1 MQEAAGRGRQSREVG
16 LPVMAVTRRAIS
28 KPDDDSQLTV
38 HYKAVQHYQENVFL
52 PGNRPQY
59 LEDLHSEAQEGLKS
73 MQQQVKRSGP
83 SFKAVFLLKR
93 SSVLFPLQSSRTLQP
108 EGEGMFRDRARS
120 VASES
125 TRADTMS
132 LRSELVRTGST
143 FKPPHTTKNRPAK
156 EKRSR
161 RTTIM
166 GIPQHVQKELGI
178 EKGRDSKRHK
188 AHKKADVADPA
199 QLVNGAE
206 DVVVVPTI
214 DGEVQQKHHKGAR
227 VHLQAIEAMH
237 LSKEEKTDRMLK
249 HHIRTVYKDDSV
261 LDHSVAPRVSPMQRP
276 KSLAVPGMTTHSYNE
291 PHSPVMSMSPQAT
304 YLSKIIPN
312 AILPSSVEVIEIS
325 RSKSRNSVRTV
336 SKSSLVSAS
345 PGSTRSS
352 LRFYNFNTSD
362 LSSSSSSNWS
372 HSQSSETIVSNS
384 STLSS
389 GGTKT
394 PNGEDKVS
402 HEGKEV
408 HRLAPDKMSINSW
421 MSASSGMPQNA
432 NGFMM
437 VKQRGDGRNASPAPS
452 TGSAVEGS
460 DTMSI
465 QSDMSFNR
473 NLSVTKMKRP
483 PAPPR
488 RTYSLH
494 HKNKQR
500 DLQGKAVTESQE
512 NQSPLSET
520 SSVRSDRLAYSAD
533 YSSPDV
539 SLCSAAASP
548 LTAEQMEAREAVL
561 KEQQASSDVSPQKLP
576 FPGNKF
582 ERTMSPSSGY
592 SSQSGT
598 PTFSPK
604 EVISYPSP
612 AGRKKAQPVK
622 PERSCSRSS
631 PAASISSSRTSLSSS
646 VSEPV
651 QHETL
656 LAVSPLAQP
665 PANPLP
671 TKLKPA
677 SPVPRVSESVL
688 PALAAIE
695 YDEVFVIPPP
705 PKVHAPSPP
714 PPETWM
720 LNKRTFDSLR
730 SSTSQLAT
738 SGDVQQ
744 QLKKEPAPAQKEE
757 TPPVLK
763 TVEPPVQ
770 TETLIVKKEVPP
782 VFKKGFKPI
791 QHETQPIVKKEV
803 PPVFKKEYKP
813 ACVDSLFIIKKEVLP
828 VFKKQTPPVIKKE
841 VPPEQTETHPIFKK
855 ETPPIVKKEPPPVQK
870 KETPPIV
877 KKETPP
883 IVKKETPPI
892 VQKETPPIV
901 KKETPPI
908 VKKETPPI
916 VQKETPPIVKK
927 ETPLVFKKEALPIV
941 KSETP
946 PLIKKEVPP
955 VFKETI
961 PVQEIPLVVKKE
973 SPPVI
978 KREIQAEVKE
988 DVHPVL
994 KNETSP
1000 VQRKEVLPEQNVV
1013 QDVEPIPAVQ
1023 ASPSP
1028 PPSPPPAHL
1037 PPPPPTKKTPSESSA
1052 SSPPPLPDPEV
1063 CQVFLAAEP
1072 LWPPPPPSLEEPVL
1086 FFTSQEESDFSFPP
1100 PPPPVDHISQTSIE
1114 TLSTV
1119 ELPAKSAG
1127 SEMVPTPP
1135 PENSSESTVVLV
1147 TVVESSETT
1156 KPTFQLQRAQE
1167 IPAAPPLLTSNDKPK
1182 EPVATSG
1189 KTLSTVELPAK
1200 SAGSEMVPTPP
1211 SENSPP
1217 PPPTKKTPSE
1227 SSASSPP
1234 PLLDP
1239 EVCQVFLAAEPLW
1252 PPPPPSLEEPVLFF
1266 TSQEESD
1273 FSFPPPPPPV
1283 DHISQTSIET
1293 LSTVELPAK
1302 SAGSEMVPTPPS
1314 ENSSESTVVLV
1325 TVVES
1330 SETTKPT
1337 FQLQRA
1343 QEIPAAPPL
1352 PTSNDKPK
1360 EPVATSGSPSLS
1372 ITAQPTPQKPPEAPC
1387 PPPAPPLVNI
1397 KRQQSLINQEVKAK
1411 EPLSRTKSTPA
1422 PKEEAS
1428 IPLVT
1433 PSLLQMVRLRSVNVG
1448 SYQPDEQPKSPVEE
1462 NKPSPVNG
1470 TALSQTV
1477 PQKPVRKSLSFKSPP
1492 GTSSALPSMKL
1503 QEAIRMKTAAMSSK
1517 DMPPHSLSR
1526 PNLRASFTPTSPPSS
1541 DEHGQTSLR
1550 TPEEGGVLK
1559 SPASTASFIF
1569 SRSSKKVVIETSVS
1583 PEAQTDLKR
1592 NLVAELMST
1601 SQKKTGKVPPPVA
1614 KKPTHI
1620 PSSPSPQGAPLSPL
1634 MKMAGPLKEQ
1644 HAVSP
1649 TQGGQGRS
1657 ESSVAADS
1665 TPAATG
1671 PAGTVQLAGQQA
1683 QPKEGIALKSKNL
1696 SCIY

>member
-1 MQEAAGRGRQSREVG
+1 
-16 LPVMAVTRRAIS
+16 
-28 KPDDDSQLTV
+28 
-38 HYKAVQHYQENVFL
+38 
-52 PGNRPQY
+52 
-59 LEDLHSEAQEGLKS
+59 
-73 MQQQVKRSGP
+73 
-83 SFKAVFLLKR
+83 
-93 SSVLFPLQSSRTLQP
+93 
-108 EGEGMFRDRARS
+108 
-120 VASES
+120 
-125 TRADTMS
+125 
-132 LRSELVRTGST
+132 
-143 FKPPHTTKNRPAK
+143 
-156 EKRSR
+156 
-161 RTTIM
+161 
-166 GIPQHVQKELGI
+166 
-178 EKGRDSKRHK
+178 
-188 AHKKADVADPA
+188 
-199 QLVNGAE
+199 
-206 DVVVVPTI
+206 
-214 DGEVQQKHHKGAR
+214 
-227 VHLQAIEAMH
+227 
-237 LSKEEKTDRMLK
+237 MLK

-276 KSLAVPGMTTHSYNE
+276 KSLAVPGMTTYSYNE

-312 AILPSSVEVIEIS
+312 AILPSSVEVIEIN

-372 HSQSSETIVSNS
+372 HSQSSETVVSNS

-394 PNGEDKVS
+394 PNGED
-402 HEGKEV
+402 
-408 HRLAPDKMSINSW
+408 
-421 MSASSGMPQNA
+421 
-432 NGFMM
+432 
-437 VKQRGDGRNASPAPS
+437 KQRGDGRNASPAPS

-512 NQSPLSET
+512 NQSPQSLCGRESRDKVLSPNALSET

-539 SLCSAAASP
+539 SRCSAAASP
-548 LTAEQMEAREAVL
+548 LTAEQMEAREALL
-561 KEQQASSDVSPQKLP
+561 KEQQASNDVSPQKLP

-604 EVISYPSP
+604 GVISYPSP

-646 VSEPV
+646 V
-651 QHETL
+651 
-656 LAVSPLAQP
+656 
-665 PANPLP
+665 
-671 TKLKPA
+671 
-677 SPVPRVSESVL
+677 ESVP

-738 SGDVQQ
+738 SRDVQQ
-744 QLKKEPAPAQKEE
+744 QLKKEPALAQKEE
-757 TPPVLK
+757 APPVLK

-813 ACVDSLFIIKKEVLP
+813 ACVDSMFIIKKEVLP
-828 VFKKQTPPVIKKE
+828 VFKKQTPPVIKKG
-841 VPPEQTETHPIFKK
+841 VPPEQTETHPILKK

-892 VQKETPPIV
+892 V

-908 VKKETPPI
+908 VKKETPPVVKKDTLPI
-916 VQKETPPIVKK
+916 VKKETLPIVKETLPIVKK
-927 ETPLVFKKEALPIV
+927 ETPPVFKKETLPIV

-946 PLIKKEVPP
+946 LLIKKEVPP
-955 VFKETI
+955 VFKETM
-961 PVQEIPLVVKKE
+961 PVQEIPLVAKKE
-973 SPPVI
+973 TPP
-978 KREIQAEVKE
+978 EIKE

-994 KNETSP
+994 KNETPP

-1013 QDVEPIPAVQ
+1013 QDVELIPAVQ

-1037 PPPPPTKKTPSESSA
+1037 PPPPPTKKTPSECSA

-1063 CQVFLAAEP
+1063 CQVLPAAEP

-1114 TLSTV
+1114 TSSTV
-1119 ELPAKSAG
+1119 ELPAELAG
-1127 SEMVPTPP
+1127 SEVVPTPP
-1135 PENSSESTVVLV
+1135 PETSSESTAVL
-1147 TVVESSETT
+1147 
-1156 KPTFQLQRAQE
+1156 A
-1167 IPAAPPLLTSNDKPK
+1167 
-1182 EPVATSG
+1182 
-1189 KTLSTVELPAK
+1189 
-1200 SAGSEMVPTPP
+1200 
-1211 SENSPP
+1211 
-1217 PPPTKKTPSE
+1217 
-1227 SSASSPP
+1227 
-1234 PLLDP
+1234 
-1239 EVCQVFLAAEPLW
+1239 
-1252 PPPPPSLEEPVLFF
+1252 
-1266 TSQEESD
+1266 
-1273 FSFPPPPPPV
+1273 
-1283 DHISQTSIET
+1283 
-1293 LSTVELPAK
+1293 
-1302 SAGSEMVPTPPS
+1302 
-1314 ENSSESTVVLV
+1314 

-1397 KRQQSLINQEVKAK
+1397 KRQQSVINQEVKAK

-1470 TALSQTV
+1470 TTPSQTV

-1492 GTSSALPSMKL
+1492 GTPSALPSMKL

-1541 DEHGQTSLR
+1541 HEHGQTSLR
-1550 TPEEGGVLK
+1550 TPEEGGALK

-1569 SRSSKKVVIETSVS
+1569 SRSSKKVVIDTSVS

-1620 PSSPSPQGAPLSPL
+1620 PSSPSPQSPL
-1634 MKMAGPLKEQ
+1634 MKTAGPLKEQ
-1644 HAVSP
+1644 HAASP
-1649 TQGGQGRS
+1649 TQGGQGGA

-1665 TPAATG
+1665 TPAPT
-1671 PAGTVQLAGQQA
+1671 AGTVQLAGQQA

>member
-1 MQEAAGRGRQSREVG
+1 MGNAHHKKKAQQVKAKPFWNFGCNGKIK
-16 LPVMAVTRRAIS
+16 TAIS

-73 MQQQVKRSGP
+73 LQQQENQSGNGLDHGDDQSVK
-83 SFKAVFLLKR
+83 
-93 SSVLFPLQSSRTLQP
+93 SSRTLQP
-108 EGEGMFRDRARS
+108 EDEGMFRDRARS

-143 FKPPHTTKNRPAK
+143 FKPPQTTKNRPAK

-352 LRFYNFNTSD
+352 LRFYNFNNSD

-452 TGSAVEGS
+452 TSSTVEGS

-465 QSDMSFNR
+465 QSDMSFSR

-512 NQSPLSET
+512 NQSPISET

-539 SLCSAAASP
+539 PRCSAAASP
-548 LTAEQMEAREAVL
+548 LTAVQMEAREAVL

-604 EVISYPSP
+604 GEISYPSS

-677 SPVPRVSESVL
+677 SPVPRVSESVP
-688 PALAAIE
+688 PALAAVE

-738 SGDVQQ
+738 SGDDQQ

-757 TPPVLK
+757 THPVLK

-841 VPPEQTETHPIFKK
+841 VPPEQTETHPILKK
-855 ETPPIVKKEPPPVQK
+855 ETPPVVKKEPPPVQK
-870 KETPPIV
+870 KETLPV
-877 KKETPP
+877 
-883 IVKKETPPI
+883 VKKETPPI
-892 VQKETPPIV
+892 VQKETPP
-901 KKETPPI
+901 
-908 VKKETPPI
+908 
-916 VQKETPPIVKK
+916 
-927 ETPLVFKKEALPIV
+927 VFKKETLPIV

-978 KREIQAEVKE
+978 KREIQPEVKE

-994 KNETSP
+994 KNETPP
-1000 VQRKEVLPEQNVV
+1000 VQRKEVLPEQNIV

-1063 CQVFLAAEP
+1063 CQVLPAAEP

-1127 SEMVPTPP
+1127 SEVVPTPP
-1135 PENSSESTVVLV
+1135 PENSSESTAILV
-1147 TVVESSETT
+1147 TAVESSETT
-1156 KPTFQLQRAQE
+1156 KPTFL
-1167 IPAAPPLLTSNDKPK
+1167 
-1182 EPVATSG
+1182 
-1189 KTLSTVELPAK
+1189 
-1200 SAGSEMVPTPP
+1200 
-1211 SENSPP
+1211 
-1217 PPPTKKTPSE
+1217 
-1227 SSASSPP
+1227 
-1234 PLLDP
+1234 
-1239 EVCQVFLAAEPLW
+1239 
-1252 PPPPPSLEEPVLFF
+1252 
-1266 TSQEESD
+1266 
-1273 FSFPPPPPPV
+1273 
-1283 DHISQTSIET
+1283 
-1293 LSTVELPAK
+1293 
-1302 SAGSEMVPTPPS
+1302 
-1314 ENSSESTVVLV
+1314 
-1325 TVVES
+1325 
-1330 SETTKPT
+1330 
-1337 FQLQRA
+1337 LQRA

-1470 TALSQTV
+1470 ITVSQTV
-1477 PQKPVRKSLSFKSPP
+1477 PQKPVRKSLSFKSSP

-1620 PSSPSPQGAPLSPL
+1620 PSSPSSQGAPLSPL
-1634 MKMAGPLKEQ
+1634 MKMAGPLNEQ
-1644 HAVSP
+1644 HAASP
-1649 TQGGQGRS
+1649 TQGEQRGS

-1665 TPAATG
+1665 TPAPTG

-1683 QPKEGIALKSKNL
+1683 QPKEGIALKKGNHEAGVTER
-1696 SCIY
+1696 

>member
-1 MQEAAGRGRQSREVG
+1 MGNAHHKKKAQIVKAKPFWNFGCNGKIK
-16 LPVMAVTRRAIS
+16 TAIN

-73 MQQQVKRSGP
+73 LQQQENQSGNGLDHGDDQSVK
-83 SFKAVFLLKR
+83 
-93 SSVLFPLQSSRTLQP
+93 SSRTLQP
-108 EGEGMFRDRARS
+108 EDEGLFRDRARS

-125 TRADTMS
+125 PRADTMS

-214 DGEVQQKHHKGAR
+214 DGEVQQMHHKGAR

-237 LSKEEKTDRMLK
+237 LAKEEKTDRMLK
-249 HHIRTVYKDDSV
+249 HHIQTVYKDDSV

-276 KSLAVPGMTTHSYNE
+276 KSLAVPGMTTYSYNE

-312 AILPSSVEVIEIS
+312 AILPSSVEVIEIN

-372 HSQSSETIVSNS
+372 HSQSSETVVSNS

-437 VKQRGDGRNASPAPS
+437 AKQRGDGRNASPAPS

-512 NQSPLSET
+512 NQSPQSLCGRESRDKVLSPNALSET

-539 SLCSAAASP
+539 SRCSAAASP

-604 EVISYPSP
+604 GVISYPSP

-651 QHETL
+651 QHETM

-665 PANPLP
+665 PANLLP

-677 SPVPRVSESVL
+677 SPVPRVSESVP

-720 LNKRTFDSLR
+720 LNKHTFDSLR

-738 SGDVQQ
+738 SRDVQQ

-757 TPPVLK
+757 APPVLK

-813 ACVDSLFIIKKEVLP
+813 ACVDSMFIIKKEVLP
-828 VFKKQTPPVIKKE
+828 VFKNQTPPVIKKG
-841 VPPEQTETHPIFKK
+841 VPPEQTETHPILKK

-892 VQKETPPIV
+892 VKKETPPIV

-908 VKKETPPI
+908 VKKETAPI
-916 VQKETPPIVKK
+916 VKKETPPIVKK
-927 ETPLVFKKEALPIV
+927 ETLPIVKETLPIVKKETPPVFKKETLPIV

-946 PLIKKEVPP
+946 LLIKKEVPP
-955 VFKETI
+955 VIKETM
-961 PVQEIPLVVKKE
+961 PVQEIPLVAKKE
-973 SPPVI
+973 TPP
-978 KREIQAEVKE
+978 EIKE

-994 KNETSP
+994 KNETPP

-1037 PPPPPTKKTPSESSA
+1037 PPPPPTKKTPSECSA

-1063 CQVFLAAEP
+1063 CQVLPAAEP

-1114 TLSTV
+1114 TSSTV
-1119 ELPAKSAG
+1119 ELPAELAG
-1127 SEMVPTPP
+1127 SEVVPTPP
-1135 PENSSESTVVLV
+1135 PETSSESTAVL
-1147 TVVESSETT
+1147 
-1156 KPTFQLQRAQE
+1156 A
-1167 IPAAPPLLTSNDKPK
+1167 
-1182 EPVATSG
+1182 
-1189 KTLSTVELPAK
+1189 
-1200 SAGSEMVPTPP
+1200 
-1211 SENSPP
+1211 
-1217 PPPTKKTPSE
+1217 
-1227 SSASSPP
+1227 
-1234 PLLDP
+1234 
-1239 EVCQVFLAAEPLW
+1239 
-1252 PPPPPSLEEPVLFF
+1252 
-1266 TSQEESD
+1266 
-1273 FSFPPPPPPV
+1273 
-1283 DHISQTSIET
+1283 
-1293 LSTVELPAK
+1293 
-1302 SAGSEMVPTPPS
+1302 
-1314 ENSSESTVVLV
+1314 

-1397 KRQQSLINQEVKAK
+1397 KRQQSLIHQEVKAK

-1470 TALSQTV
+1470 TTPSQTV

-1492 GTSSALPSMKL
+1492 GTPSALPSMKL

-1541 DEHGQTSLR
+1541 HEHGQTSLR
-1550 TPEEGGVLK
+1550 TPEEGGALK

-1569 SRSSKKVVIETSVS
+1569 SRSSKKVVIDTSVS

-1620 PSSPSPQGAPLSPL
+1620 PSSPSPQSPL

-1644 HAVSP
+1644 HAASP
-1649 TQGGQGRS
+1649 TQGGQGGA

-1665 TPAATG
+1665 TPAPTG

-1683 QPKEGIALKSKNL
+1683 QPKEGIALKSNHEAGVTEAVT
-1696 SCIY
+1696 S

>member
-1 MQEAAGRGRQSREVG
+1 MGNAHHKKKAQQVKAKPFWNFGCNGKIK
-16 LPVMAVTRRAIS
+16 TAIS

-73 MQQQVKRSGP
+73 LQQQENQSGNGLDHCDDQSVK
-83 SFKAVFLLKR
+83 
-93 SSVLFPLQSSRTLQP
+93 SSRTLQP
-108 EGEGMFRDRARS
+108 EDEGMFRDRARS

-143 FKPPHTTKNRPAK
+143 FKPPQTTKNRPAK

-206 DVVVVPTI
+206 DVVVVPTV

-345 PGSTRSS
+345 PASTRSS
-352 LRFYNFNTSD
+352 LRFYNFNNSD

-394 PNGEDKVS
+394 PNGE
-402 HEGKEV
+402 EGKEV

-437 VKQRGDGRNASPAPS
+437 VKQRGDGKNASPAPS

-539 SLCSAAASP
+539 SRCSAAASP
-548 LTAEQMEAREAVL
+548 LTAEQMEAREAML

-604 EVISYPSP
+604 GEISYPSL
-612 AGRKKAQPVK
+612 AGRKQAQPVK
-622 PERSCSRSS
+622 PERSCSR
-631 PAASISSSRTSLSSS
+631 SSSRTSLSSS

-677 SPVPRVSESVL
+677 SPVPRVSESVP
-688 PALAAIE
+688 PALAAVE

-828 VFKKQTPPVIKKE
+828 VFKMQTPPVIKKE
-841 VPPEQTETHPIFKK
+841 VPPEQTETHPILKK
-855 ETPPIVKKEPPPVQK
+855 ETPLIVKKEPPPVQK

-892 VQKETPPIV
+892 VKKETPPIVKKETPPIVQKETPPIVQKETPPIVQKETPPIVQKETPPIVKKETPPIV

-916 VQKETPPIVKK
+916 VQKETPAIVQK
-927 ETPLVFKKEALPIV
+927 ETPPIVQKETLPIVQKETPPVFKKETLPIV

-961 PVQEIPLVVKKE
+961 PVQEIPLLVKKE
-973 SPPVI
+973 SPPII
-978 KREIQAEVKE
+978 KREIQPEVKE

-994 KNETSP
+994 KNETPP

-1063 CQVFLAAEP
+1063 CQVLPAAEP

-1127 SEMVPTPP
+1127 SEVVPTPP
-1135 PENSSESTVVLV
+1135 PENSSESTAILV
-1147 TVVESSETT
+1147 TVVGSSETT
-1156 KPTFQLQRAQE
+1156 KPTFQLQ
-1167 IPAAPPLLTSNDKPK
+1167 K
-1182 EPVATSG
+1182 
-1189 KTLSTVELPAK
+1189 
-1200 SAGSEMVPTPP
+1200 
-1211 SENSPP
+1211 
-1217 PPPTKKTPSE
+1217 
-1227 SSASSPP
+1227 
-1234 PLLDP
+1234 
-1239 EVCQVFLAAEPLW
+1239 
-1252 PPPPPSLEEPVLFF
+1252 
-1266 TSQEESD
+1266 
-1273 FSFPPPPPPV
+1273 
-1283 DHISQTSIET
+1283 
-1293 LSTVELPAK
+1293 
-1302 SAGSEMVPTPPS
+1302 
-1314 ENSSESTVVLV
+1314 
-1325 TVVES
+1325 
-1330 SETTKPT
+1330 
-1337 FQLQRA
+1337 A

-1352 PTSNDKPK
+1352 PMSNGKPK
-1360 EPVATSGSPSLS
+1360 ESVATSGSPSLS

-1470 TALSQTV
+1470 TTVSQTV

-1649 TQGGQGRS
+1649 TQGGQGGS

-1665 TPAATG
+1665 TPAPTG

-1683 QPKEGIALKSKNL
+1683 QPKEGIALKSNHETGVTEAVT
-1696 SCIY
+1696 S

>member
-1 MQEAAGRGRQSREVG
+1 MGNAHHKKKGQNVKAKPFWNFGCNGK
-16 LPVMAVTRRAIS
+16 LKTAIS
-28 KPDDDSQLTV
+28 KPEDDSKLTV
-38 HYKAVQHYQENVFL
+38 HYKAAQHYQENVFH
-52 PGNRPQY
+52 PGSRPQY

-73 MQQQVKRSGP
+73 LQQQENQSGNG
-83 SFKAVFLLKR
+83 LDHGDDQ
-93 SSVLFPLQSSRTLQP
+93 SVRSSRTLQP
-108 EGEGMFRDRARS
+108 EDEGTFRDRARS

-125 TRADTMS
+125 TQADTMS

-143 FKPPHTTKNRPAK
+143 FKPHNNTKNRPAK

-178 EKGRDSKRHK
+178 ETGRDSKRHK

-199 QLVNGAE
+199 QLANGTG

-214 DGEVQQKHHKGAR
+214 DGDVQEKHLKGAR

-237 LSKEEKTDRMLK
+237 LSKQEKTDRMLK

-291 PHSPVMSMSPQAT
+291 PQSPVMSMSPQAT

-362 LSSSSSSNWS
+362 LSSSSSSNFS

-394 PNGEDKVS
+394 PNGEDNVS

-421 MSASSGMPQNA
+421 MSASSGRPQNA
-432 NGFMM
+432 NGFVM
-437 VKQRGDGRNASPAPS
+437 VKQRGDGRSTSPAPS

-465 QSDMSFNR
+465 QSDLSFNK

-494 HKNKQR
+494 HKNKLR
-500 DLQGKAVTESQE
+500 DLQGKEVTESQE
-512 NQSPLSET
+512 NQSPQSLRDRESREKVFSPNALSET
-520 SSVRSDRLAYSAD
+520 GSVHSDRLAYSAD

-539 SLCSAAASP
+539 SLCSAATSP
-548 LTAEQMEAREAVL
+548 LTAEQMEAREAML
-561 KEQQASSDVSPQKLP
+561 KEQQASSDVLPQKLP

-604 EVISYPSP
+604 GVISCPSP
-612 AGRKKAQPVK
+612 PGMKKAQPVK

-646 VSEPV
+646 VLEPV
-651 QHETL
+651 QHETM

-677 SPVPRVSESVL
+677 SPVPRVSESVP
-688 PALAAIE
+688 PAPAAIA

-738 SGDVQQ
+738 SRDVQQ
-744 QLKKEPAPAQKEE
+744 QLKKDSAPAQKEE

-763 TVEPPVQ
+763 MVEPPVQ

-782 VFKKGFKPI
+782 VFKKEFKPVQHEI
-791 QHETQPIVKKEV
+791 QHIVKKEV

-813 ACVDSLFIIKKEVLP
+813 ACVDSVFIVKKEVLP

-841 VPPEQTETHPIFKK
+841 VPPEQTETHPILKK
-855 ETPPIVKKEPPPVQK
+855 ETPPVVKKEPPPVQK
-870 KETPPIV
+870 KVSPPLVKEETLPLV

-883 IVKKETPPI
+883 IVKKQTPP
-892 VQKETPPIV
+892 
-901 KKETPPI
+901 
-908 VKKETPPI
+908 
-916 VQKETPPIVKK
+916 
-927 ETPLVFKKEALPIV
+927 VFKKETLPIV

-955 VFKETI
+955 VFKKETI
-961 PVQEIPLVVKKE
+961 PVQKEIPPVVKKE
-973 SPPVI
+973 TPHVI
-978 KREIQAEVKE
+978 KREIQPEIKE
-988 DVHPVL
+988 DVHAVL
-994 KNETSP
+994 KNETPP
-1000 VQRKEVLPEQNVV
+1000 VQRKDVLPEQNIVLPAV
-1013 QDVEPIPAVQ
+1013 QDVEQRPAVQ
-1023 ASPSP
+1023 AAPSP
-1028 PPSPPPAHL
+1028 PPSPPPSYL

-1063 CQVFLAAEP
+1063 CQVLLAAEP
-1072 LWPPPPPSLEEPVL
+1072 LWPPPPPSLEEPVVV

-1100 PPPPVDHISQTSIE
+1100 PPPPVDHVSQTSVE
-1114 TLSTV
+1114 TSSTV
-1119 ELPAKSAG
+1119 ELPVKPAG
-1127 SEMVPTPP
+1127 SEVIPTPP
-1135 PENSSESTVVLV
+1135 PETSSESTTVSV

-1156 KPTFQLQRAQE
+1156 NPT
-1167 IPAAPPLLTSNDKPK
+1167 
-1182 EPVATSG
+1182 
-1189 KTLSTVELPAK
+1189 
-1200 SAGSEMVPTPP
+1200 SE
-1211 SENSPP
+1211 
-1217 PPPTKKTPSE
+1217 
-1227 SSASSPP
+1227 
-1234 PLLDP
+1234 
-1239 EVCQVFLAAEPLW
+1239 
-1252 PPPPPSLEEPVLFF
+1252 
-1266 TSQEESD
+1266 
-1273 FSFPPPPPPV
+1273 
-1283 DHISQTSIET
+1283 
-1293 LSTVELPAK
+1293 
-1302 SAGSEMVPTPPS
+1302 
-1314 ENSSESTVVLV
+1314 
-1325 TVVES
+1325 
-1330 SETTKPT
+1330 
-1337 FQLQRA
+1337 LQRA

-1360 EPVATSGSPSLS
+1360 EPVASSSPSVLIVQVPTSGSPSVS

-1397 KRQQSLINQEVKAK
+1397 KRQQSPINQEVKAK
-1411 EPLSRTKSTPA
+1411 EPLSQTKSTPA

-1448 SYQPDEQPKSPVEE
+1448 SYQPDEPPKSPVEE
-1462 NKPSPVNG
+1462 NMTSPVNG
-1470 TALSQTV
+1470 TTPSQTV

-1492 GTSSALPSMKL
+1492 ATSSPSPSMNL

-1517 DMPPHSLSR
+1517 DRPPHILLR
-1526 PNLRASFTPTSPPSS
+1526 PNLHASFAPTSPPSS
-1541 DEHGQTSLR
+1541 DAHGQTSLR

-1569 SRSSKKVVIETSVS
+1569 SRSSKKVVFETPAS

-1592 NLVAELMST
+1592 DLVAELMST
-1601 SQKKTGKVPPPVA
+1601 SRKKTGKVPPPVA

-1620 PSSPSPQGAPLSPL
+1620 PSSPLPQGAPLSPL
-1634 MKMAGPLKEQ
+1634 MKMAGPSKEH
-1644 HAVSP
+1644 HASSP
-1649 TQGGQGRS
+1649 TQGGQGGA

-1665 TPAATG
+1665 APAPTR

-1683 QPKEGIALKSKNL
+1683 QPKEGIALKSIHEAGDTEAVT
-1696 SCIY
+1696 S